1 MPERLI
7 TMASLLERICLSK
20 TQLYRKINQGDFPR
34 PVPIGRQRIAFLES
48 EVEEWIASRIAAR
61 DRGDFAQ
68 QRRARSFQAIALANK
83 SDRRP

>member
-61 DRGDFAQ
+61 DRGDFADQ
-68 QRRARSFQAIALANK
+68 KGARARAIVAGNK
-83 SDRRP
+83 SDRHP